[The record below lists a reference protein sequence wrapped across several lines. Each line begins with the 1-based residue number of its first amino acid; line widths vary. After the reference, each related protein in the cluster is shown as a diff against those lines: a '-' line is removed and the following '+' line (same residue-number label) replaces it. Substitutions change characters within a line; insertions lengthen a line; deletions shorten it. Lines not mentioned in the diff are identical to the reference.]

1 MTSPVNEL
9 HREAV
14 MADGPNAAALA
25 YPRYDAG
32 EPDAVITPAIE
43 MNNNEAFPSAPNS
56 IRRFSIVKSQIA
68 TIAGEPTVPGA
79 LARDKR
85 RLENI
90 MRQWHW
96 NGVLLVSALL
106 IGGSHAYAQS
116 PGAVQLRIDIEK
128 TVNYYEDITDYSK
141 FAVDPGP
148 KAVAPSSNFSAG
160 VSLADIVAVNG
171 EPVKGTAFGQQ
182 VTIVSR
188 PNAAPGQ
195 AIADVFSGGPIEW
208 ILEIQSA
215 TDAVLDEMGRP
226 FSIGTIVVR
235 GLAGDARP
243 AGVPIVGGGN
253 FAVIGGTG
261 AFVGARGQAVF
272 NPPTAP
278 ARAASYGEDP
288 ANRRN
293 LAGGTFR
300 FWVNLI
306 PMTRPEI
313 LVTRAGPAVLHSSN
327 NSFVNDAAPA
337 QAGELLTLY
346 ATGCGPTRPA
356 IDPGQQFQS
365 SPLSTVQ
372 SPLRLTVNGDPAE
385 VIYAGGYP
393 GTEDTYQINFRMPP
407 NVAPGSAALQ
417 LTSAWIPGKEVPI
430 IVR

>member
-1 MTSPVNEL
+1 MRSHVSEL
-9 HREAV
+9 HR
-14 MADGPNAAALA
+14 
-25 YPRYDAG
+25 
-32 EPDAVITPAIE
+32 
-43 MNNNEAFPSAPNS
+43 
-56 IRRFSIVKSQIA
+56 
-68 TIAGEPTVPGA
+68 
-79 LARDKR
+79 
-85 RLENI
+85 
-90 MRQWHW
+90 
-96 NGVLLVSALL
+96 NGILLVSALCL
-106 IGGSHAYAQS
+106 GGAQLCAQA

-128 TVNYYEDITDYSK
+128 TVNYYRDITDYSK

-148 KAVAPSSNFSAG
+148 KGVAPSMNFSGG

-182 VTIVSR
+182 VTVVSR

-195 AIADVFSGGPIEW
+195 AIADVFSAGPIEW

-215 TDAVLDEMGRP
+215 TDTARDEVGRP

-272 NPPTAP
+272 SPPTAP
-278 ARAASYGEDP
+278 SRAASYGEDP

-293 LAGGTFR
+293 FAGGAFR

-313 LVTRAGPAVLHSSN
+313 LVTPNGPAVVHSSN
-327 NSFVNDAAPA
+327 NSLVNAAAPA

-356 IDPGQQFQS
+356 LDPGQQFQS

-372 SPLRLTVNGDPAE
+372 SPLRLTVNGIPAE
-385 VIYAGGYP
+385 VLYAGGYP
-393 GTEDTYQINFRMPP
+393 GTDDTYHINFRMPP
-407 NVAPGSAALQ
+407 NVAPGSATLR
-417 LTSAWIPGKEVPI
+417 LISAWIPGKEVPI
-430 IVR
+430 TVR